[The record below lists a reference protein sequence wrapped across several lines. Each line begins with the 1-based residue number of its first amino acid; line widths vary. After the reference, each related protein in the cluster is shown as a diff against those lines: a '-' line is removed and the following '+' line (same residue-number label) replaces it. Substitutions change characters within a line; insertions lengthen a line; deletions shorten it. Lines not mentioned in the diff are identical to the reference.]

1 MKIETVK
8 NRIAKKDIICKNGKI
23 KTNYRL
29 IIEYALAPLAKNKS
43 CSLHSWRKSCGRW
56 SLVEYRDNNA
66 LRDLLGLMGVKYTE
80 GNESPRGGADGDY
93 LAITAAE
100 DVAAEDTPAASSAAD
115 AAPASGDHAPGG
127 LSTFA
132 ATPGA
137 PSIIPAF

>member
-56 SLVEYRDNNA
+56 SLVEYLDNNA

-80 GNESPRGGADGDY
+80 GNESPRGGADGDRLY
-93 LAITAAE
+93 ITTAGARRIS
-100 DVAAEDTPAASSAAD
+100 DLPPGLVAAYC
-115 AAPASGDHAPGG
+115 
-127 LSTFA
+127 
-132 ATPGA
+132 
-137 PSIIPAF
+137 